1 MDVLRKFTTGLYI
14 LGVDNGE
21 VRNGMTA
28 SWVTQVSFEPPLV
41 MVAVK
46 KTRFSHDLLHFGGKF
61 TINVLRKDQKEI
73 VGKFKGNKEVTPDS
87 IGGVPV
93 AAAGNGAPF
102 LLDSAGYV
110 ECTLVN
116 EIEAGD
122 HSIFIGEVTGEK
134 LFDKDAVPLISTD
147 YEHIY
152 GG

>member
-1 MDVLRKFTTGLYI
+1 VDVLRKFTTGLYI

-21 VRNGMTA
+21 IRNGMTV
-28 SWVTQVSFEPPLV
+28 SWVTQVSFEPPMV
-41 MVAVK
+41 MAAVK
-46 KTRFSHDLLHFGGKF
+46 KTRFTHDLIHFGGKF

-73 VGKFKGNKEVTPDS
+73 IGRFKGNKEVTQDT

-93 AAAGNGAPF
+93 AAAANGAPY
-102 LLDSAGYV
+102 LKDSVGYV

-122 HSIFIGEVTGEK
+122 HTIFIGEVTGER
-134 LFDKDAVPLISTD
+134 LLDKDAAPMTTTD